1 MMITSLV
8 EKLIAIK
15 SHKELAK
22 TLYRYTHDKQVM
34 KTTPVK

>member
-1 MMITSLV
+1 MINTSLV

-22 TLYRYTHDKQVM
+22 TLDIHMISK
-34 KTTPVK
+34 